1 MTLEVGRWSL
11 AAAGILGASGVAAGA
26 FGAHG
31 LKAIVSPPMLSIWQ
45 TGATYQLIHALALLA
60 LSLFMLNNPYL
71 TQRSQWLKW
80 VAGCWLAGT
89 VIFSGSLYALVLTAT
104 PQLGAVTPIGGV
116 LLIFGWLLLTL
127 AGLTFPRPS

>member
-1 MTLEVGRWSL
+1 MALEEGRWSL
-11 AAAGILGASGVAAGA
+11 AAAGFMGASGVTVGA

-45 TGATYQLIHALALLA
+45 TGAHYQLVHALALLV

-89 VIFSGSLYALVLTAT
+89 AIFSGSLYALVLTAT
-104 PQLGAVTPIGGV
+104 PQLGAVTPIGGA
-116 LLIFGWLLLTL
+116 LLIFGWLLLMF
-127 AGLTFPRPS
+127 AALTFPRPS